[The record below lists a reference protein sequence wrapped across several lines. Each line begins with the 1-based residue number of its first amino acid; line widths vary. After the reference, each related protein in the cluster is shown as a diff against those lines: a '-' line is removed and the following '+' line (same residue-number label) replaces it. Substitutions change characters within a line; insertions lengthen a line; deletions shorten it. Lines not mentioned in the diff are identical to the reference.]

1 MRKPQTFW
9 IHPASFTCRL
19 DRPDQLLETIWAERQ
34 GWGYLQRRDLWIKRE
49 CSLEE
54 LVAEGYVLRKAAE
67 EEDVV
72 VCPHCG
78 MYMHAIPGSLVHKHI
93 SHCRGGNE
101 NWQKIEDVIISEQR
115 LKVYLAKILAE
126 KMREQAELEDAERRE
141 RYDKI
146 RDGMLARQTKKD
158 RKKRLKEEVKQDW
171 KNR

>member
-1 MRKPQTFW
+1 M
-9 IHPASFTCRL
+9 
-19 DRPDQLLETIWAERQ
+19 
-34 GWGYLQRRDLWIKRE
+34 WIKRE

-54 LVAEGYVLRKAAE
+54 LVAEGYVLKKAAG

-72 VCPHCG
+72 VCPYCR
-78 MYMHAIPGSLVHKHI
+78 MYMHAIPGSLVQKHI

-126 KMREQAELEDAERRE
+126 KLREQAELEDAERRE

-146 RDGMLARQTKKD
+146 RDGMLARQTRKD